1 MKQDKNM
8 NKTERELFEEEMAK
22 WPEELERE
30 AEEIRKQSKKLH
42 EGPTPHFNSIEE
54 FRKYYNSM
62 PWEEYKKKLMK
73 LEDD

>member
-1 MKQDKNM
+1 MKKNKSM

-30 AEEIRKQSKKLH
+30 FEEIRRQNKKLN
-42 EGPTPHFNSIEE
+42 EGHTPQFNSIEE

-62 PWEEYKKKLMK
+62 PLDEFIKKL
-73 LEDD
+73 LDES

>member
-1 MKQDKNM
+1 M

-42 EGPTPHFNSIEE
+42 EGPTPQFNSIEE

-62 PWEEYKKKLMK
+62 PWEEYKKKKKWMK
-73 LEDD
+73 